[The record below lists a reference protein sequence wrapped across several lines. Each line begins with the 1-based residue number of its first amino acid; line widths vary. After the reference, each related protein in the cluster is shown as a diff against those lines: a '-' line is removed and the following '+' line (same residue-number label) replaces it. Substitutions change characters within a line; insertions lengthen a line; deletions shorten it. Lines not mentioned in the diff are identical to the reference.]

1 MNCTCI
7 CYDIHG
13 TESVLTECIRFS
25 LLRERYLPF
34 SSLSL
39 TVRCGEMETPVR
51 IRFLLDGR
59 TLMDGTV
66 HRADVSLRGGLR
78 TLTATVR
85 SFTAA
90 LAKNQLE
97 PGVHYDVTLDSLM
110 QTYALPHVTYQTG
123 MAAVGYIYVKEHTP
137 MWSAVSAYNF
147 KLCGGFPYV
156 RADNLLCV
164 MPQPE
169 RDPVVLPDGL
179 ILRGEQCSSGA
190 IVSRVVM
197 ASFDGEYGRYAA
209 DNPEAAAREIVSVRQ
224 MAFDMQFI
232 YDPEDALRYQIA
244 LSNRRLSAETA
255 AYSGYCGEDIGD
267 AVTAGGKTAF
277 VGKIV
282 ICGDSKGIVTE
293 DTFYYDSFCNRALS
307 AAS

>member
-1 MNCTCI
+1 MNCICI
-7 CYDIHG
+7 CSDING
-13 TESVLTECIRFS
+13 TETVLTDCIRFT

-39 TVRCGEMETPVR
+39 TMRCGEMETPVR

-59 TLMDGTV
+59 MLMDGIV
-66 HRADVSLRGGLR
+66 YRADVSLQGGLR
-78 TLTATVR
+78 TLTAAVR

-90 LAKNQLE
+90 LARNQLE

-123 MAAVGYIYVKEHTP
+123 MAAVGYIYVKEHTA
-137 MWSAVSAYNF
+137 MWNAVSAYNF

-156 RADNLLCV
+156 RADNMLCV
-164 MPQPE
+164 IPQLE
-169 RDPVVLPDGL
+169 RDPVVLPEVL
-179 ILRGEQCSSGA
+179 LARGKQCSSGA
-190 IVSRVVM
+190 VISRAVM
-197 ASFDGEYGRYAA
+197 ASFDGVYGRYTA

-244 LSNRRLSAETA
+244 LSNRRLNAETA
-255 AYSGYCGEDIGD
+255 AYAGYCGEDIGD

-282 ICGDSKGIVTE
+282 IRGDSVGITTE
-293 DTFYYDSFCNRALS
+293 DTFYYDSFCNCGG
-307 AAS
+307 